1 MHHRVVQVTRPAH
14 LALQHKSLR
23 IRLDNDE
30 GALIP
35 FDDLGVLILDGP
47 EITLTAPLLATLAEN
62 NIAVLFTAANHMPC
76 AVLQPLSGHSLHT
89 ETLGLQIN
97 CSRPKAK
104 RIWQQVVQA
113 KIEHQADLLRYLN
126 RPSPK
131 LAGLVA
137 QVGSGD
143 PENREGQAAALYFPR
158 LMGDDFYRDR
168 MLPGSNAMLNY
179 GYAVLRAL
187 VARALTG
194 AGLHPALGIH
204 HHNRY
209 NAFAL
214 ADDAMEP
221 LRPLVDAMV
230 AQYLAHEPEPEELTP
245 ALKRYLVRVSVLP
258 IKITETDR
266 NMLDGL
272 ELYAASLRRGICE
285 EARRISIPRPIWSA
299 VTESCGLW

>member
-1 MHHRVVQVTRPAH
+1 MHHRVVQVTKPAH
-14 LALQHKSLR
+14 LCLQHKSLR
-23 IRLDNDE
+23 VRLENQDE
-30 GALIP
+30 ALIP
-35 FDDLGVLILDGP
+35 FEDLGVLILDGP
-47 EITLTAPLLATLAEN
+47 EITLTAPLLAVLAES
-62 NIAVLFTAANHMPC
+62 NIAVIFTAANHMPC
-76 AVLQPLSGHSLHT
+76 GVLQPLSGHNLHA
-89 ETLGLQIN
+89 ETLGLQIQ

-104 RIWQQVVQA
+104 RVWQQIVQA
-113 KIEHQADLLRYLN
+113 KINHQADLLRYLK

-131 LAGLVA
+131 LAGLAA

-158 LMGDDFYRDR
+158 VFGNDFYRDR
-168 MLPGSNAMLNY
+168 GRPGTNAMLNY

-209 NAFAL
+209 NPYAL

-221 LRPLVDAMV
+221 LRPLVDALV
-230 AQYLAHEPEPEELTP
+230 ANYLSREEEPETLTP
-245 ALKRYLVRVSVLP
+245 AIKRYLVKVSVLP
-258 IKITETDR
+258 VIFAENER
-266 NMLDGL
+266 NMLDAL

-285 EARRISIPRPIWSA
+285 EARKINLPRPIWSA
-299 VTESCGLW
+299 VTE